1 MLSLRADDR
10 VLFLAIPPFQELT
23 AIARILIAGC
33 LVAVGTAD
41 EVDEGR
47 QALREF
53 ENVMFIDATPDN
65 IPWRDHFFTKIVVP
79 HHLQRLALENG
90 AEMYRLLAPGGSLV
104 QDVENA

>member
-10 VLFLAIPPFQELT
+10 VLLLAIPPVQELT

-33 LVAVGTAD
+33 LVALGAAD

-47 QALREF
+47 QALRDF
-53 ENVMFIDATPDN
+53 ENVMFVEATPDN
-65 IPWRDHFFTKIVVP
+65 VPWRDHFFTKIVVP
-79 HHLQRLALENG
+79 HHLQRLVLESG
-90 AEMYRLLAPGGSLV
+90 PEMHRLLAPGGSLV